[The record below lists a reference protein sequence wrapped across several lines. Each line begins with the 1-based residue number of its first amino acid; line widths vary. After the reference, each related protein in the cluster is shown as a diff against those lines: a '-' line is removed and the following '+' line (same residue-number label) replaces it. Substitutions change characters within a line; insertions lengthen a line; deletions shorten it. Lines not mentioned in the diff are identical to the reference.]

1 MPGSSST
8 GARQRRHSHLTGAV
22 GNVVLHSTTREHMT
36 HIERQ
41 IGINAPRAAVWS
53 VVSDLEGAAAW
64 NPNVVEAH
72 CPESAFG
79 LGARRTCRLKPSGV
93 IDETVTDWKVG
104 ERMEMLIGQSG
115 GVRSARMAIEL
126 HEEGAATSVI
136 ATTDYQPAFGP
147 LGLVMDRL
155 VLYRSMRQMMD
166 RSLAGLKS
174 HVEAI
179 SEREAGKPGGHHL

>member
-8 GARQRRHSHLTGAV
+8 GARHVCARQRGNSHLTGAV
-22 GNVVLHSTTREHMT
+22 GNVALHSTTRERMT
-36 HIERQ
+36 HIQRQ
-41 IGINAPRAAVWS
+41 ISIDAPRSAVWS
-53 VVSDLEGAAAW
+53 VVSDLEGAAGW
-64 NPNVVEAH
+64 NPTIVEAH
-72 CPESAFG
+72 CPESASG

-93 IDETVTDWKVG
+93 IDETVTDWRVG
-104 ERMEMLIGQSG
+104 ERIEMLIGQSG

-126 HEEGAATSVI
+126 QDDGASTSVI

-166 RSLAGLKS
+166 RSLAGLKT
-174 HVEAI
+174 HLEAT
-179 SEREAGKPGGHHL
+179 SRR